1 MNYAVVG
8 MASIVGGVT
17 GAAMTAIVMVF
28 EMTRDYV
35 IIIPLIIAVAISI
48 GVRRGLLNET
58 IYTIKLAR
66 QGKHFSSER
75 HRNMFLLRHAEDFM
89 EESFVHL
96 PPDTLVDD
104 AFARIGRDSDV
115 HYILLTNG
123 VGIVTAVLAFSELL
137 NAEHEGNAQ
146 SMRLD
151 ELGAQDFVFVH
162 ANNILSEAVKQLTNA
177 GVHYAVVIPD
187 YREEGTPSEVLGFW
201 IRIIWPI
208 V

>member
-66 QGKHFSSER
+66 QGQA
-75 HRNMFLLRHAEDFM
+75 FLKRASPEYVPVASCGGFH
-89 EESFVHL
+89 
-96 PPDTLVDD
+96 
-104 AFARIGRDSDV
+104 G
-115 HYILLTNG
+115 G
-123 VGIVTAVLAFSELL
+123 VLCASA
-137 NAEHEGNAQ
+137 
-146 SMRLD
+146 
-151 ELGAQDFVFVH
+151 
-162 ANNILSEAVKQLTNA
+162 A
-177 GVHYAVVIPD
+177 GYA
-187 YREEGTPSEVLGFW
+187 GG
-201 IRIIWPI
+201 
-208 V
+208 